1 MDFCWKFGLTVVEL
15 EFFKDKPSYAED
27 LGGSD
32 EELDPYKETLKQ
44 EARDK
49 EAAAESDDTDSEDR

>member
-1 MDFCWKFGLTVVEL
+1 MESGNALQ
-15 EFFKDKPSYAED
+15 DKPTYAENLD
-27 LGGSD
+27 GSD

-49 EAAAESDDTDSEDR
+49 EAAGSDDTDSEDRM